1 MQPIDGV
8 WDCGNQFLKHICFRL
23 NILGFLRFEEM
34 PSTMVCRFRQKRLD
48 YVPGQGQQGTKMI
61 NEAEKDPQH
70 NIIIKGARVHNLKN
84 MDVAIPKNKLVV
96 VTGMSG
102 SGKSS
107 LAFDTLYAEGQ
118 RRYVESL
125 SAYARQFLGRMNK
138 PDVDYI
144 KGIAPAIAIE
154 QKVITSNPRST
165 VGTSTEIYDYL
176 KLLFSRIG
184 KTISPVSGGIVKKDT
199 VTDVINF
206 VMGQPNETQVTVLCP
221 LHPHNNR
228 SLKEELAVLM
238 QKGFV
243 RVEYAGKLSRI
254 EDLLQDMSIIDDGA
268 WLAAEVNGDASQI
281 SSLKSQISSVR
292 IVIDRISKNEEDE
305 TISRLGD
312 SAQTAFFEGK
322 GDCYVRYKLPDNH
335 KEEERFF
342 CDRFE
347 LDGIRFEEP
356 NPNFFSFNNPYGA
369 CKRCEGYGKVIGIDE
384 DLVIPDK
391 SKSVYEGAIAPWR
404 GEKMREWNDVLVKN
418 ALKFDFPI
426 HRQYNQLSEAQQ
438 RLLWK
443 GNNHFRG
450 LDSFFKEL
458 EEQTYKIQYRVMLS
472 RYRGKTTC
480 PECKG
485 SRLREDASYVKISG
499 KSITDIVLM
508 PLDKALAFFSAL
520 ELNETDVKIGK
531 RLLTEITNR
540 LLFLNDVG
548 LRYLTLNRLSNTLSG
563 GESQRINL
571 ATSLGSSLVGSIYV
585 LDEPSIGLHPR
596 DTQRLISVLKSLRDV
611 GNTVLVV
618 EHEEEI
624 MKAADHII
632 DIGPEAGTHGGHL
645 VFSGT
650 YDEIIKDDNS
660 LTGRYLSGKEQIAI
674 PKTRRK
680 WNDFIEIKG
689 ARENNLKHV
698 SAKFPLGVLTV
709 VTGVS
714 GSGKTSLVKRILAPA
729 LQKVLGNYN
738 GEQTGAYDA
747 IEGDY
752 QKVEQVELVDQN
764 PIGRSS
770 RSNPV
775 TYVKAWD
782 EIRNLYAGQARAKAA
797 GLKPSAFSF
806 NVEGG
811 RCDVCQGEGEVK
823 IEMQFMAD
831 IYLTCET
838 CGGKR
843 FKQHILD
850 ITYKDK
856 SVADVLSMTIEEA
869 IEFFAKE
876 PKIVNR
882 IKPLMDVGLG
892 YVQLGQSSNTL
903 SGGEAQRIKLA
914 SFLVKGNNAN
924 KTLFIFDEPTT
935 GLHFADIKKLLKSF
949 DALLDQGNTIIV
961 IEHNMD
967 VIKCADWIIDIG
979 PEGGDNGGKVVF
991 EGVPEDLIKKADS
1004 YTGAFLKERF

>member
-1 MQPIDGV
+1 M
-8 WDCGNQFLKHICFRL
+8 
-23 NILGFLRFEEM
+23 
-34 PSTMVCRFRQKRLD
+34 T
-48 YVPGQGQQGTKMI
+48 
-61 NEAEKDPQH
+61 EAEKDPKQH
-70 NIIIKGARVHNLKN
+70 IIIKGTRVHNLKN
-84 MDVAIPKNKLVV
+84 IDVAIPKNKLVV

-125 SAYARQFLGRMNK
+125 SAYARQFMGRMNK

-144 KGIAPAIAIE
+144 RGIAPAIAIE

-184 KTISPVSGGIVKKDT
+184 QTLSPVSGGVVKRDS

-206 VMGQPNETQVTVLCP
+206 ITALPNDTQVTILCP

-228 SLKEELAVLM
+228 SIKEELAVLM

-243 RVEYAGKLSRI
+243 RVELDGSIQRI
-254 EDLLQDMSIIDDGA
+254 EALLEEEIEVKGKRPKVKGKPDADDA
-268 WLAAEVNGDASQI
+268 QLATNY
-281 SSLKSQISSVR
+281 SLR
-292 IVIDRISKNEEDE
+292 IVIDRVTKDE
-305 TISRLGD
+305 TEETLSRLGD
-312 SAQTAFFEGK
+312 SIQTAFFEGK
-322 GDCYVRYKLPDNH
+322 GDCYVRYDAPPKPSPEGRASELKVSPAGGDLEGADGAVEH
-335 KEEERFF
+335 FF

-356 NPNFFSFNNPYGA
+356 TPNFFSFNNPYGA

-391 SKSVYEGAIAPWR
+391 SKTVYEGAIAPWR
-404 GEKMREWNDVLVKN
+404 GEKMREWNDQLVKH

-426 HRQYNQLSEAQQ
+426 HRQYNQLTTEQQ
-438 RLLWK
+438 RLLWT
-443 GNNHFRG
+443 GNQYFRG
-450 LDSFFKEL
+450 LDDFFREM
-458 EEQTYKIQYRVMLS
+458 EAQTYKIQYRVMLS

-480 PECKG
+480 PDCKG
-485 SRLREDASYVKISG
+485 SRLRMDASYVKIAG

-508 PLDKALAFFSAL
+508 PLDTAHTFFTEL
-520 ELNETDVKIGK
+520 ELNETQAKIAK
-531 RLLTEITNR
+531 RLLVEITNR
-540 LLFLNDVG
+540 LGFLNDVG
-548 LRYLTLNRLSNTLSG
+548 LSYLTLNRLSNTLSG

-571 ATSLGSSLVGSIYV
+571 ATSLGSSLVGSVYV

-596 DTQRLISVLKSLRDV
+596 DTQRLITVLKSLRDV

-632 DIGPEAGTHGGHL
+632 DIGPEAGSHGGEL
-645 VFSGT
+645 IFTGT
-650 YDEIIKDDNS
+650 YDQIIVDDKS
-660 LTGRYLSGKEQIAI
+660 LTGKYLSGREEIAI
-674 PKTRRK
+674 PTQRRK

-689 ARENNLKHV
+689 ARENNLQHV
-698 SAKFPLGVLTV
+698 TAKFPLGIFTA

-714 GSGKTSLVKRILAPA
+714 GSGKTSLVKRIFAPA
-729 LQKVLGNYN
+729 LQKVMGNYT
-738 GEQTGAYDA
+738 GEQTGAYDS

-752 QKVEQVELVDQN
+752 NKIEQVELVDQN

-782 EIRNLYAGQARAKAA
+782 DIRNLFAAQPAAKAA

-831 IYLTCET
+831 IFLTCET

-850 ITYKDK
+850 ITYNEKNV
-856 SVADVLSMTIEEA
+856 SEVLDMTIEDA
-869 IEFFAKE
+869 LEFFAKE
-876 PKIVNR
+876 NKILAKIR
-882 IKPLMDVGLG
+882 PLFDVGLG

-914 SFLVKGNNAN
+914 SFLVKGNNTH

-949 DALLDQGNTIIV
+949 DALLEQGNTIIV

-967 VIKCADWIIDIG
+967 VIKCADWVIDIG
-979 PEGGDNGGKVVF
+979 PEGGDRGGKVVF
-991 EGVPEDLIKKADS
+991 EGLPEELIKVDGS
-1004 YTGAFLKERF
+1004 YTGMFLKERFGVS

>member
-1 MQPIDGV
+1 M
-8 WDCGNQFLKHICFRL
+8 K
-23 NILGFLRFEEM
+23 
-34 PSTMVCRFRQKRLD
+34 
-48 YVPGQGQQGTKMI
+48 
-61 NEAEKDPQH
+61 EADKDPQKH
-70 NIIIKGARVHNLKN
+70 IIIKGARVHNLKN

-125 SAYARQFLGRMNK
+125 SSYARQFLGRMNK

-184 KTISPVSGGIVKKDT
+184 KTISPISGGIVKKDS

-206 VMGQPNETQVTVLCP
+206 IMTLPTETQVTILCP
-221 LHPHNNR
+221 LYPHNNR

-243 RVEYAGKLSRI
+243 RVEFRGKLSKI
-254 EDLLQDMSIIDDGA
+254 EDLLEDMSIVDDGS
-268 WLAAEVNGDASQI
+268 WLVEEVSGEEVKGEKLKAKGKRAESKKQKAESEPESQI
-281 SSLKSQISSVR
+281 SNLTSQISTTVR
-292 IVIDRISKNEEDE
+292 IVIDRISKNDEDE
-305 TISRLGD
+305 TYSRLGD
-312 SAQTAFFEGK
+312 SIQTAFFEGK
-322 GDCYVRYKLPDNH
+322 GDCYVRFREPDA
-335 KEEERFF
+335 EDETERFF

-356 NPNFFSFNNPYGA
+356 SPNFFSFNNPYGA

-404 GEKMREWNDVLVKN
+404 GEKMREWNELLIKN

-426 HRQYNQLSEAQQ
+426 HRQYNQLTEQQQ

-443 GNNHFRG
+443 GNAYFRG
-450 LDSFFKEL
+450 LDDFFKEM
-458 EEQTYKIQYRVMLS
+458 EEQTYKIQYRVLLS

-485 SRLREDASYVKISG
+485 SRLRQDASYVKING
-499 KSITDIVLM
+499 KSITDVVLM
-508 PLDKALAFFSAL
+508 ALDKALDFFKTI
-520 ELNETDVKIGK
+520 ELNETDTKVGK
-531 RLLTEITNR
+531 RLLMEITNR

-548 LRYLTLNRLSNTLSG
+548 LSYLTLNRLSNTLSG

-571 ATSLGSSLVGSIYV
+571 ATSLGSSLVGSVYV

-596 DTQRLISVLKSLRDV
+596 DTQRLIGVLKSLRDV

-632 DIGPEAGTHGGHL
+632 DIGPEAGTHGGNL
-645 VFSGT
+645 MFSGT
-650 YDEIIKDDNS
+650 YDEIIKDDSS
-660 LTGRYLSGKEQIAI
+660 LTGRYLSGKEEIEI
-674 PKTRRK
+674 PKSRRK
-680 WNDFIEIKG
+680 WSDFIEIKG
-689 ARENNLKHV
+689 ARENNLQHV
-698 SAKFPLGVLTV
+698 NAKFPLGVLTV

-729 LQKVLGNYN
+729 LQKTLGNYN
-738 GEQTGAYDA
+738 AEQTGAYDS

-752 QKVEQVELVDQN
+752 QKIEQVEMVDQN

-782 EIRNLYAGQARAKAA
+782 EIRNLYAALTVSKAA

-831 IYLTCET
+831 IFLTCET

-850 ITYKDK
+850 VTYNEKNV
-856 SVADVLSMTIEEA
+856 SEVLSMTIEEA
-869 IEFFAKE
+869 LEFFAKE
-876 PKIVNR
+876 PKIIGK

-914 SFLVKGNNAN
+914 SFLVKGNNTH

-949 DALLDQGNTIIV
+949 DALLEHGNTIIV

-967 VIKCADWIIDIG
+967 VIKCADWVIDIG
-979 PEGGDNGGKVVF
+979 PEGGDRGGKVVF
-991 EGVPEDLIKKADS
+991 EGVPESLIKEKDS
-1004 YTGAFLKERF
+1004 YTGKFLKERF

>member
-1 MQPIDGV
+1 M
-8 WDCGNQFLKHICFRL
+8 
-23 NILGFLRFEEM
+23 
-34 PSTMVCRFRQKRLD
+34 SS
-48 YVPGQGQQGTKMI
+48 
-61 NEAEKDPQH
+61 EAEKDPQH

-96 VTGMSG
+96 ITGMSG

-125 SAYARQFLGRMNK
+125 SSYARQFLGRMNK

-184 KTISPVSGGIVKKDT
+184 KTISPVSGQIVKKDS
-199 VTDVINF
+199 VTDVVNF
-206 VMGQPNETQVTVLCP
+206 VITLPEETQVTILCP

-228 SLKEELAVLM
+228 SLKEELAVLL

-243 RVEYAGKLSRI
+243 RVEYDGKISRI
-254 EDLLQDMSIIDDGA
+254 ESILEDESVDNSSWIIDHGKKGKGH
-268 WLAAEVNGDASQI
+268 EPSTI
-281 SSLKSQISSVR
+281 SHEPLF
-292 IVIDRISKNEEDE
+292 IVIDRITKNETDE

-312 SAQTAFFEGK
+312 SIQTAFFEGK
-322 GDCYVRYKLPDNH
+322 GDCYVRYKKP
-335 KEEERFF
+335 EEENETERFF

-347 LDGIRFEEP
+347 LDGIAFEEP
-356 NPNFFSFNNPYGA
+356 TPNFFSFNNPYGA
-369 CKRCEGYGKVIGIDE
+369 CKRCEGYGKIIGIDE

-391 SKSVYEGAIAPWR
+391 SKTVYEGAIAPWR

-426 HRQYNQLSEAQQ
+426 HRQYNHLTEEQQ
-438 RLLWK
+438 RLLWT
-443 GNNHFRG
+443 GNQYFRG

-485 SRLREDASYVKISG
+485 SRLRQDASYVKING

-508 PLDKALAFFSAL
+508 PLDKAYAFFSSI
-520 ELNETDVKIGK
+520 ELDQRDQKIGK
-531 RLLTEITNR
+531 RLLEEITSR
-540 LLFLNDVG
+540 LGFLNNVG
-548 LRYLTLNRLSNTLSG
+548 LSYLTLNRLSNTLSG

-571 ATSLGSSLVGSIYV
+571 ATSLGSSLVGSVYV

-596 DTQRLISVLKSLRDV
+596 DTQRLITVLKSLRDV

-624 MKAADHII
+624 MQAADHII
-632 DIGPEAGTHGGHL
+632 DIGPAAGTHGGEL

-650 YDEIIKDDNS
+650 YDEIIDDDNS
-660 LTGRYLSGKEQIAI
+660 LTGRYLARKEQIAI
-674 PKTRRK
+674 PAHRRK
-680 WNDFIEIKG
+680 WNDFVEIKG
-689 ARENNLKHV
+689 ARENNLKHLN
-698 SAKFPLGVLTV
+698 AKFPLGVLTV

-729 LQKVLGNYN
+729 LQKALGNYT
-738 GEQTGAYDA
+738 GEQTGSYDELA
-747 IEGDY
+747 GDY
-752 QKVEQVELVDQN
+752 NKVEQVELVDQN

-782 EIRNLYAGQARAKAA
+782 EIRNLFAAQPAAKAA

-831 IYLTCET
+831 IFLTCET

-850 ITYKDK
+850 VTYNEK
-856 SVADVLSMTIEEA
+856 SVSDILSMTIDEA
-869 IEFFAKE
+869 LEFFRKE
-876 PKIVNR
+876 PKILNK
-882 IKPLMDVGLG
+882 IKPLVDVGLG

-914 SFLVKGNNAN
+914 SFLVKGNNSN

-935 GLHFADIKKLLKSF
+935 GLHFDDIKKLLKSF
-949 DALLDQGNTIIV
+949 DALLEHGNTIIV

-967 VIKCADWIIDIG
+967 VIKCADWVIDIG
-979 PEGGDNGGKVVF
+979 PEGGDNGGKVIF
-991 EGVPEDLIKKADS
+991 EGVPEDLIKEKDS
-1004 YTGAFLKERF
+1004 YTGEYLKERFLPPGVQREKHLVG

>member
-1 MQPIDGV
+1 MNHELIRRMS
-8 WDCGNQFLKHICFRL
+8 K
-23 NILGFLRFEEM
+23 
-34 PSTMVCRFRQKRLD
+34 
-48 YVPGQGQQGTKMI
+48 
-61 NEAEKDPQH
+61 EAEKDPSKH
-70 NIIIKGARVHNLKN
+70 IIIKGARVHNLKN

-125 SAYARQFLGRMNK
+125 SSYARQFLGRMNK

-184 KTISPVSGGIVKKDT
+184 KTISPVSGLPVKKDS
-199 VTDVINF
+199 VTDVVNF
-206 VMGQPNETQVTVLCP
+206 ILSLPNETQVTLLAP
-221 LHPHNNR
+221 LYPHNNR

-243 RVEYAGKLSRI
+243 RVEYQGKLSKI
-254 EDLLQDMSIIDDGA
+254 EALLEDASIVDDGS
-268 WLAAEVNGDASQI
+268 WLIEEAKGETLKLKTKSKKKEVEADTETNLTTHQ
-281 SSLKSQISSVR
+281 SSLTSYSAVR
-292 IVIDRISKNEEDE
+292 IVVDRIHKNEEDE
-305 TISRLGD
+305 TVSRLGD
-312 SAQTAFFEGK
+312 SIQTTFFEGK
-322 GDCYVRYKLPDNH
+322 GDCYVRYQEPDADQ
-335 KEEERFF
+335 ETERFF

-347 LDGIRFEEP
+347 LDGIKFEEP
-356 NPNFFSFNNPYGA
+356 SPNFFSFNNPYGA
-369 CKRCEGYGKVIGIDE
+369 CKKCEGYGKVIGIDE

-404 GEKMREWNDVLVKN
+404 GEKMREWNDNLVKH

-426 HRQYNQLSEAQQ
+426 HRQYNQLTAKEQ
-438 RLLWK
+438 RLLWT
-443 GNNHFRG
+443 GNKFFRG
-450 LDSFFKEL
+450 LDEFFKEM
-458 EEQTYKIQYRVMLS
+458 EAQTYKIQYRVLLS
-472 RYRGKTTC
+472 RYRGKTNC

-485 SRLREDASYVKISG
+485 SRLRQDASYVKISER
-499 KSITDIVLM
+499 SITDVVLM
-508 PLDKALAFFSAL
+508 PLDKALEFFQGL
-520 ELNETDVKIGK
+520 KLTETDLKIGK
-531 RLLTEITNR
+531 RLLMEITNR
-540 LLFLNDVG
+540 LVFLNDVG
-548 LRYLTLNRLSNTLSG
+548 LGYLTLNRLSNTLSG

-596 DTQRLISVLKSLRDV
+596 DTQRLIWVLKSLRDV

-632 DIGPEAGTHGGHL
+632 DIGPEAGTHGGEL
-645 VFSGT
+645 IFTGT

-660 LTGRYLSGKEQIAI
+660 LTGRYLSGKEEIAI
-674 PKTRRK
+674 PATRRK

-689 ARENNLKHV
+689 ARENNLQHV
-698 SAKFPLGVLTV
+698 NAKFPLGVLTV

-729 LQKVLGNYN
+729 LQKTLGNYS
-738 GEQTGAYDA
+738 GEQTGSYDS
-747 IEGDY
+747 IDGDY
-752 QKVEQVELVDQN
+752 AKIEQVEMVDQN

-782 EIRNLYAGQARAKAA
+782 EIRNLYASQPVAKAA

-831 IYLTCET
+831 IFLTCET
-838 CGGKR
+838 CGGNR

-850 ITYKDK
+850 ITYNEKN
-856 SVADVLSMTIEEA
+856 VAEVLHMTIDEA
-869 IEFFAKE
+869 LLFFAKE
-876 PKIVNR
+876 PKIIAK
-882 IKPLMDVGLG
+882 IKPLVDVGLG

-914 SFLVKGNNAN
+914 SFLVKGNNTH

-949 DALLDQGNTIIV
+949 DALLDHGNTIIV

-967 VIKCADWIIDIG
+967 VIKCADWVIDIG
-979 PEGGDNGGKVVF
+979 PEGGDRGGKVVF
-991 EGVPEDLIKKADS
+991 EGVPETLIKEKKS
-1004 YTGAFLKERF
+1004 HTGHYLKERFGK

>member
-1 MQPIDGV
+1 
-8 WDCGNQFLKHICFRL
+8 
-23 NILGFLRFEEM
+23 
-34 PSTMVCRFRQKRLD
+34 
-48 YVPGQGQQGTKMI
+48 MI
-61 NEAEKDPQH
+61 KEADKDPQKH
-70 NIIIKGARVHNLKN
+70 IIIKGARVHNLKN

-125 SAYARQFLGRMNK
+125 SSYARQFLGRMNK

-184 KTISPVSGGIVKKDT
+184 KTISPLSGGIVKKDS

-206 VMGQPNETQVTVLCP
+206 IMTLPAETLVTILCP
-221 LHPHNNR
+221 LYPHNNR

-243 RVEYAGKLSRI
+243 RVEFRGKLSKI
-254 EDLLQDMSIIDDGA
+254 EDLLEDMSIVDDGS
-268 WLAAEVNGDASQI
+268 WLVEELNGDDVKVEKVKVKGKKDHEPSTMDHGQKTNLTSQI
-281 SSLKSQISSVR
+281 STTVR
-292 IVIDRISKNEEDE
+292 IVIDRISKNDEDE
-305 TISRLGD
+305 TYSRLGD
-312 SAQTAFFEGK
+312 SIQTAFFEGK
-322 GDCYVRYKLPDNH
+322 GDCYVRYREPDAEN
-335 KEEERFF
+335 ETERFF

-356 NPNFFSFNNPYGA
+356 TPNFFSFNNPYGA

-391 SKSVYEGAIAPWR
+391 SKSIYEGAIAPWR
-404 GEKMREWNDVLVKN
+404 GEKMREWNELLIKN

-426 HRQYNQLSEAQQ
+426 HRQYNQLTEQQ
-438 RLLWK
+438 QKLLWK
-443 GNNHFRG
+443 GNSYFRG
-450 LDSFFKEL
+450 LDEFFKEM
-458 EEQTYKIQYRVMLS
+458 EEQTYKIQYRVLLS

-485 SRLREDASYVKISG
+485 SRLRQDASYVKING
-499 KSITDIVLM
+499 KSITDVVLM
-508 PLDKALAFFSAL
+508 ALDKALDFFKNI
-520 ELNETDVKIGK
+520 ELNETDTKVGK
-531 RLLTEITNR
+531 RLLMEITNR

-548 LRYLTLNRLSNTLSG
+548 LSYLTLNRLSNTLSG

-571 ATSLGSSLVGSIYV
+571 ATSLGSSLVGSVYV

-596 DTQRLISVLKSLRDV
+596 DTQRLIGVLKSLRDV

-632 DIGPEAGTHGGHL
+632 DIGPEAGTHGGNL
-645 VFSGT
+645 MFSGT
-650 YDEIIKDDNS
+650 YDEIIKDDSS
-660 LTGRYLSGKEQIAI
+660 LTGRYLSGKEEIEI
-674 PKTRRK
+674 PKSRRK

-689 ARENNLKHV
+689 ARENNLQHV
-698 SAKFPLGVLTV
+698 NAKFPLGVLTV

-729 LQKVLGNYN
+729 LQKTLGNYN
-738 GEQTGAYDA
+738 AEQTGAYDS

-752 QKVEQVELVDQN
+752 QKIEQVELVDQN

-782 EIRNLYAGQARAKAA
+782 EIRNLYAALPVSKAA

-831 IYLTCET
+831 IFLTCET

-850 ITYKDK
+850 VTYQDK
-856 SVADVLSMTIEEA
+856 NVSEVLTMTIEEA
-869 IEFFAKE
+869 LEFFAKE
-876 PKIVNR
+876 PKIISKV
-882 IKPLMDVGLG
+882 KPLMDVGLG

-914 SFLVKGNNAN
+914 SFLVKGNNTH

-949 DALLDQGNTIIV
+949 DALLDHGNTIIV

-967 VIKCADWIIDIG
+967 VIKCADWVIDIG
-979 PEGGDNGGKVVF
+979 PEGGDRGGKVVF
-991 EGVPEDLIKKADS
+991 EGLPESLIKEKDS
-1004 YTGAFLKERF
+1004 YTGKFLKERFS

>member
-1 MQPIDGV
+1 
-8 WDCGNQFLKHICFRL
+8 
-23 NILGFLRFEEM
+23 
-34 PSTMVCRFRQKRLD
+34 MVNVTEQD
-48 YVPGQGQQGTKMI
+48 SQQ
-61 NEAEKDPQH
+61 

-84 MDVAIPKNKLVV
+84 IDVAIPKNQLVV
-96 VTGMSG
+96 ITGMSG

-125 SAYARQFLGRMNK
+125 SSYARQFLGRMNK

-184 KTISPVSGGIVKKDT
+184 KTISPVSGRQVKKDT
-199 VTDVINF
+199 VTDVVEF
-206 VMGQPNETQVTVLCP
+206 VKTLPDDTQVTVLCP
-221 LHPHNNR
+221 LHPHNKR
-228 SLKEELAVLM
+228 TIKEELAVLL

-243 RVEYAGKLSRI
+243 RVEYRGRMARIENLLEDETLANDMLTREDDLRIIIDRITKNEEEETLSRI
-254 EDLLQDMSIIDDGA
+254 
-268 WLAAEVNGDASQI
+268 
-281 SSLKSQISSVR
+281 
-292 IVIDRISKNEEDE
+292 
-305 TISRLGD
+305 GD
-312 SAQTAFFEGK
+312 SVQTAFFEGK
-322 GDCYVRYKLPDNH
+322 GDCFVRYQQPDVD
-335 KEEERFF
+335 EETEAFF

-356 NPNFFSFNNPYGA
+356 TPNFFSFNNPYGA
-369 CKRCEGYGKVIGIDE
+369 CKRCEGYGKIIGIDE

-391 SKSVYEGAIAPWR
+391 SKTIYDGAIAPWR
-404 GEKMREWNDVLVKN
+404 GEKMREWNDTLVRYAN
-418 ALKFDFPI
+418 NFDFPI
-426 HRQYNQLSEAQQ
+426 HRPYSQLTDKQKD
-438 RLLWK
+438 LLWK
-443 GNNHFRG
+443 GNKWFRG
-450 LDSFFKEL
+450 LDEFFKEL

-485 SRLREDASYVKISG
+485 SRLRQDASYVNVSD

-508 PLDKALAFFSAL
+508 PLDKALEFFVTL
-520 ELNETDVKIGK
+520 DLNAHDEKIAR

-540 LLFLNDVG
+540 IGFLNDVG
-548 LRYLTLNRLSNTLSG
+548 LSYLTLNRLSNTLSG
-563 GESQRINL
+563 GETQRINL

-624 MKAADHII
+624 MQAADHLI
-632 DIGPEAGTHGGHL
+632 DIGPAAGTHGGNL
-645 VFSGT
+645 IFSGT
-650 YDEIIKDDNS
+650 FEQIINDDES
-660 LTGRYLSGKEQIAI
+660 LTGRYLSGKDEIAI
-674 PKTRRK
+674 PTQRRK
-680 WNDFIEIKG
+680 WSNFIQIKG
-689 ARENNLKHV
+689 ARENNLKNV
-698 SAKFPLGVLTV
+698 NVKFPLQVLTC

-714 GSGKTSLVKRILAPA
+714 GSGKTSLVKRILHPA
-729 LQKVLGNYN
+729 LQKALGNYS
-738 GEQTGAYDA
+738 GEQTGAYDT

-752 QKVEQVELVDQN
+752 VLIENVELVDQN

-782 EIRNLYAGQARAKAA
+782 EIRNLYAAQPAAKAG

-831 IYLTCET
+831 IFLPCEA
-838 CGGKR
+838 CNGKR

-850 ITYKDK
+850 VTYQDK
-856 SVADVLSMTIEEA
+856 NVSEVLDMTIDEA
-869 IEFFAKE
+869 LEFFRKE
-876 PKIVNR
+876 PKIFNKL
-882 IKPLMDVGLG
+882 KPLQDVGLG

-914 SFLVKGNNAN
+914 SFLIKGNNTS

-949 DALLDQGNTIIV
+949 DALIDQGNTIIV

-967 VIKCADWIIDIG
+967 VIKCADWVIDIG
-979 PEGGDNGGKVVF
+979 PEGGDNGGKVIF
-991 EGVPEDLIKKADS
+991 EGVPEDIIKEKKS
-1004 YTGAFLKERF
+1004 YTGQFLKERLKK

>member
-1 MQPIDGV
+1 MDHGLLTIMS
-8 WDCGNQFLKHICFRL
+8 K
-23 NILGFLRFEEM
+23 
-34 PSTMVCRFRQKRLD
+34 
-48 YVPGQGQQGTKMI
+48 
-61 NEAEKDPQH
+61 EAEKDPSKH
-70 NIIIKGARVHNLKN
+70 IIIKGARVHNLKN

-125 SAYARQFLGRMNK
+125 SSYARQFLGRMNK

-184 KTISPVSGGIVKKDT
+184 KTLSPISGLPVKKDS
-199 VTDVINF
+199 VTDVVNF
-206 VMGQPNETQVTVLCP
+206 ILSLPNETQVTLLAP
-221 LHPHNNR
+221 LYPHNNR

-243 RVEYAGKLSRI
+243 RVEYRGKLSKI
-254 EDLLQDMSIIDDGA
+254 EALLEDTSIVDDGS
-268 WLAAEVNGDASQI
+268 WLIEEAKGESLKVKGSLKAKGEKQSETEQLTTHQ
-281 SSLKSQISSVR
+281 SSLATYNAVR
-292 IVIDRISKNEEDE
+292 IVVDRISKNEEDE
-305 TISRLGD
+305 TVSRLGD
-312 SAQTAFFEGK
+312 SIQTAFFEGK
-322 GDCYVRYKLPDNH
+322 GDCYVRYQEPEADT
-335 KEEERFF
+335 EQERFF

-347 LDGIRFEEP
+347 LDGIKFEEP
-356 NPNFFSFNNPYGA
+356 SPNFFSFNNPYGA
-369 CKRCEGYGKVIGIDE
+369 CKKCEGYGKVIGIDE

-391 SKSVYEGAIAPWR
+391 SKSIYEGAIASWR
-404 GEKMREWNDVLVKN
+404 GEKMREWNDNLVRH

-426 HRQYNQLSEAQQ
+426 HRQYNQLTPKEQK
-438 RLLWK
+438 LLWT
-443 GNNHFRG
+443 GNKFFRG
-450 LDSFFKEL
+450 LNEFFKEM
-458 EEQTYKIQYRVMLS
+458 EEQTYKIQYRVLLS

-480 PECKG
+480 PECMG
-485 SRLREDASYVKISG
+485 SRLRQDASYVKINER
-499 KSITDIVLM
+499 SITDVVLM
-508 PLDKALAFFSAL
+508 PLDKALLFFEGL
-520 ELNETDVKIGK
+520 QLNETDVKIGK
-531 RLLTEITNR
+531 RLLMEITNR
-540 LLFLNDVG
+540 LVFLNDVG
-548 LRYLTLNRLSNTLSG
+548 LSYLTLNRLSNTLSG

-571 ATSLGSSLVGSIYV
+571 ATSLGSSLVGSVYV

-596 DTQRLISVLKSLRDV
+596 DTQRLIGVLKSLRDV

-632 DIGPEAGTHGGHL
+632 DIGPEAGTHGGEL
-645 VFSGT
+645 IFTGT

-660 LTGRYLSGKEQIAI
+660 LTGRYLSGKEEIAI
-674 PKTRRK
+674 PATRRK

-689 ARENNLKHV
+689 GRENNLQQV
-698 SAKFPLGVLTV
+698 NAKFPLGILTV

-729 LQKVLGNYN
+729 LQKTLGNYS
-738 GEQTGAYDA
+738 GEQTGSYDS
-747 IEGDY
+747 IDGDY
-752 QKVEQVELVDQN
+752 AKIEQVELVDQN

-782 EIRNLYAGQARAKAA
+782 EIRNLYAAQPAAKAA

-831 IYLTCET
+831 IFLTCET
-838 CGGKR
+838 CGGNR

-850 ITYKDK
+850 ITYNEKN
-856 SVADVLSMTIEEA
+856 VAEVLHMTIDEA
-869 IEFFAKE
+869 LQFFAKE
-876 PKIVNR
+876 PKIISK
-882 IKPLMDVGLG
+882 IKPLVDVGLG

-914 SFLVKGNNAN
+914 SFLVKGNNTH

-949 DALLDQGNTIIV
+949 DALLEHGNTIIV

-967 VIKCADWIIDIG
+967 VIKCADWVIDIG
-979 PEGGDNGGKVVF
+979 PEGGDRGGKVVF
-991 EGVPEDLIKKADS
+991 EGVPEALIKEKKS
-1004 YTGAFLKERF
+1004 HTGHYLKERFGK

>member
-1 MQPIDGV
+1 MKTDIEQDSH
-8 WDCGNQFLKHICFRL
+8 K
-23 NILGFLRFEEM
+23 
-34 PSTMVCRFRQKRLD
+34 
-48 YVPGQGQQGTKMI
+48 Y
-61 NEAEKDPQH
+61 
-70 NIIIKGARVHNLKN
+70 IIIKGARVHNLKN
-84 MDVAIPKNKLVV
+84 LDVAIPKNKLVV
-96 VTGMSG
+96 ITGMSG

-125 SAYARQFLGRMNK
+125 SSYARQFLGRMNK

-144 KGIAPAIAIE
+144 RGIAPAIAIE

-184 KTISPVSGGIVKKDT
+184 KTISPISGNVVKKDT
-199 VTDVINF
+199 VTDVVNF
-206 VMGQPNETQVTVLCP
+206 ITGLPDDTILTILCP

-243 RVEYAGKLSRI
+243 RVEINGKLSRI
-254 EDLLQDMSIIDDGA
+254 EALLEDS
-268 WLAAEVNGDASQI
+268 AENNK
-281 SSLKSQISSVR
+281 SLKDDEQVR
-292 IVIDRISKNEEDE
+292 IVIDRINKNSEEE
-305 TISRLGD
+305 TLSRAGD

-322 GDCYVRYKLPDNH
+322 GDCYVRYQQPGND
-335 KEEERFF
+335 EELEHFF

-347 LDGIRFEEP
+347 LDGMRFEEP
-356 NPNFFSFNNPYGA
+356 TANFFSFNNPYGA
-369 CKRCEGYGKVIGIDE
+369 CKKCEGYGKVIGIDE

-391 SKSVYEGAIAPWR
+391 SKTVYDGAIAPWR
-404 GEKMREWNDVLVKN
+404 GEKMREWNDKLVKES
-418 ALKFDFPI
+418 LKFDFPI
-426 HRQYNQLSEAQQ
+426 HRQYNQLTEKQQ
-438 RLLWK
+438 QLLWK
-443 GNNHFRG
+443 GNKYFRG
-450 LDSFFKEL
+450 LDAFFKEM
-458 EEQTYKIQYRVMLS
+458 EEQTYKIQYRVLLS
-472 RYRGKTTC
+472 RYRGKTNC

-485 SRLREDASYVKISG
+485 SRLRMDASYVKIADR
-499 KSITDIVLM
+499 SITDIVLM
-508 PLDKALAFFSAL
+508 PLDKAYEFFKNL
-520 ELNETDVKIGK
+520 ELNQHDQTIGK
-531 RLLTEITNR
+531 RLLLEIVNR
-540 LLFLNDVG
+540 LNFLNDVG
-548 LRYLTLNRLSNTLSG
+548 LGYLTLNRLSNTLSG

-596 DTQRLISVLKSLRDV
+596 DTQKLIGVLRSLRNV
-611 GNTVLVV
+611 GNTVIIV

-624 MKAADHII
+624 MQAADYLI
-632 DIGPEAGTHGGHL
+632 DIGPEAGTHGGEL
-645 VFSGT
+645 IFTGT
-650 YDEIIKDDNS
+650 YEEILTDKHS
-660 LTGRYLSGKEQIAI
+660 LTGKYLSRREEIAI
-674 PKTRRK
+674 PQHRRP
-680 WNDFIEIKG
+680 WTDFIEIKG
-689 ARENNLKHV
+689 ARENNLQNV
-698 SAKFPLGVLTV
+698 DAKFPIGVLTV

-729 LQKVLGNYN
+729 LQKALGDYN
-738 GEQTGAYDA
+738 GEQTGSYDS
-747 IEGDY
+747 IDGDY
-752 QKVEQVELVDQN
+752 RKIEQVEMVDQN

-782 EIRNLYAGQARAKAA
+782 EIRNLYATQPAAKAT

-831 IYLTCET
+831 IYLTCEG

-843 FKQHILD
+843 FKQHVLD
-850 ITYKDK
+850 ITYNDK
-856 SVADVLSMTIEEA
+856 NVDDVLNMTIDEA
-869 IEFFAKE
+869 LMFFAHE
-876 PKIVNR
+876 PKIINR
-882 IKPLMDVGLG
+882 IKPLVDVGLG
-892 YVQLGQSSNTL
+892 YVHLGQSSNTL

-914 SFLVKGNNAN
+914 SFLVKGNNAH

-935 GLHFADIKKLLKSF
+935 GLHFHDIKKLLKSF
-949 DALLDQGNTIIV
+949 DALLQHGNTIIV

-967 VIKCADWIIDIG
+967 VIKCADWLIDIG
-979 PEGGDNGGKVVF
+979 PEGGNYGGKVVF
-991 EGVPEDLIKKADS
+991 EGVPEDLIKQKNS
-1004 YTGAFLKERF
+1004 HTGKYLKERF